1 MRTDALLLDRD
12 LNLVLGSRDIDP
24 PLPGEVLVR
33 VAWAGVCGSDLHVL
47 ASGAW
52 VAYWPATLGHEV
64 AGVVEECPGGEL
76 RPGTAVVV
84 DSRLPCGKCPG
95 CGQAPSLCQNMT
107 WLGESRPG
115 GFARFLVVPVTSVVA
130 CPDGT
135 EPAVAVLAEPLSVAM
150 HAVSRLA
157 APPAGP
163 ALVLGYGPVG
173 ALVHLELVRRWPGL
187 VVFVS
192 EPNTER
198 AELARAL
205 GARVVAP
212 AVLAASHMAAAD
224 GEGAAH
230 GREFGLVVDA
240 AGYPQSLAVASRAVV
255 NGGTVLVVAL
265 SGQAVPVVPSELVER
280 AISIV
285 GCIGFDDELPQAVG
299 LLASAPD
306 RYRPLVTEAVLLEE
320 APRRLAEMGRRPSV
334 GKVVVRPWRD

>member
-12 LNLVLGSRDIDP
+12 LKLVLGSRDIDAP
-24 PLPGEVLVR
+24 VPGEVLVR

-64 AGVVEECPGGEL
+64 AGVVEKCPGGEIPL
-76 RPGTAVVV
+76 GVTVVV
-84 DSRLPCGKCPG
+84 DSRLPCGECPG
-95 CGQAPSLCQNMT
+95 CSRAPSLCHNMT

-135 EPAVAVLAEPLSVAM
+135 EAAIAVLAEPLSVAM

-157 APPAGP
+157 ARPPGP

-187 VVFVS
+187 AVFVS

-198 AELARAL
+198 AELALAL
-205 GARVVAP
+205 GAQVVAGP
-212 AVLAASHMAAAD
+212 ALATGDTAAGTGD
-224 GEGAAH
+224 GVPA
-230 GREFGLVVDA
+230 GREFALVVDA
-240 AGYPQSLAVASRAVV
+240 AGYPQSLVAASRAVA